1 MLQWG
6 KDCEA
11 GGEARDGLKTRRP
24 RARVAPKVAT
34 VKFPDAA
41 MLKLRSCARLWP
53 ARARPE

>member
-24 RARVAPKVAT
+24 RARVAPEVAT
-34 VKFPDAA
+34 VKFPGAA
-41 MLKLRSCARLWP
+41 ML
-53 ARARPE
+53 